1 MMKDILKYI
10 EINAFI
16 VFFLTFLILL
26 FLINRTLVIFVVT
39 LNQYCIKSHTIPR
52 AAEQHLYLGIAG
64 HITKSFLINF
74 MILFDISFNQPFQ
87 TYKQH

>member
-1 MMKDILKYI
+1 MKDILKYI

-26 FLINRTLVIFVVT
+26 FLINCTFVIFVVT
-39 LNQYCIKSHTIPR
+39 LNQYCHTIPR

-64 HITKSFLINF
+64 HKTKFF
-74 MILFDISFNQPFQ
+74 
-87 TYKQH
+87 